1 MVSWPLLDDTWLTIL
16 WEFFNLLLFVYEY
29 LSSFHYE
36 IKIISPFIL
45 SSEIMAWDYPLLL
58 LQILNHA
65 IKSWIIKLKNKNL
78 ILSHRWVPSLNLF
91 TVYIS
96 VYRVAVSGGQ
106 VVFTSQQAV
115 KGHQVM
121 IMRPG
126 KAVIQTLME
135 QWYTRKKTKTK
146 EKDKAHMWSL

>member
-1 MVSWPLLDDTWLTIL
+1 
-16 WEFFNLLLFVYEY
+16 
-29 LSSFHYE
+29 
-36 IKIISPFIL
+36 
-45 SSEIMAWDYPLLL
+45 MAWDYPLLL

-96 VYRVAVSGGQ
+96 VYKVGVSGGQ
-106 VVFTSQQAV
+106 VVFTSQQAM
-115 KGHQVM
+115 KGLQVM
-121 IMRPG
+121 IVRPG

-135 QWYTRKKTKTK
+135 QWHTRKKTKTK
-146 EKDKAHMWSL
+146 EKDKAHMRSL